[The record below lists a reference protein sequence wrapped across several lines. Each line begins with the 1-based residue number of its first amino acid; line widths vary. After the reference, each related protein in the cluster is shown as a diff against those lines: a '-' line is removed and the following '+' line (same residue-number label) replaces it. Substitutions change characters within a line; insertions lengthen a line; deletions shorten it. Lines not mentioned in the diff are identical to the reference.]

1 MCRRAH
7 RMITP
12 SSFDRIGRIN
22 QSRGYGEKMDGLR
35 EAVLEMMR
43 DVAEIGVQAAEV
55 ILREVPEL
63 RDASAEIQAA
73 IRTVPGAELLAS
85 FDAMV
90 RALPREAMTPST
102 EVVEATRLMARARI
116 PLPAVLRCFRVVQP
130 IIWQS
135 WSEAVRRA
143 LPDSRQQSVHD
154 AGAAFMFTWNDRSSE
169 VIAQEYQLER
179 DRLAHATSAARI
191 DLVERLL
198 AGAPSDPESTRRT
211 LGYAIEGVHVAAVL
225 WTDHGADVDSLL
237 RLERAATRLS
247 GEHRPLLVPAG
258 AHTMWAWMHTLQT
271 VGLEAD
277 VHAAIGDTGT
287 GLIGFRDSHNQAL
300 QARRV
305 AELIPGMP
313 GRIIRFADVEVL
325 SLCTVDPDRARA
337 FARRVLGDLA
347 GDGDIQA
354 RLRETLST
362 HFQTRFNQ
370 RETARRLGL
379 HHNTVIYRLQQAN
392 AALGRPVDDDP
403 VAVALALRLAQ
414 LLPVTQAQS

>member
-1 MCRRAH
+1 MGCGSIQPFGCVGDH
-7 RMITP
+7 RKKAIKVLHAQARVQQGQLQRGAP
-12 SSFDRIGRIN
+12 RDRCLA
-22 QSRGYGEKMDGLR
+22 EHGLP
-35 EAVLEMMR
+35 A
-43 DVAEIGVQAAEV
+43 GQ
-55 ILREVPEL
+55 
-63 RDASAEIQAA
+63 Q
-73 IRTVPGAELLAS
+73 
-85 FDAMV
+85 V
-90 RALPREAMTPST
+90 RA
-102 EVVEATRLMARARI
+102 
-116 PLPAVLRCFRVVQP
+116 QP
-130 IIWQS
+130 P
-135 WSEAVRRA
+135 V
-143 LPDSRQQSVHD
+143 
-154 AGAAFMFTWNDRSSE
+154 
-169 VIAQEYQLER
+169 
-179 DRLAHATSAARI
+179 
-191 DLVERLL
+191 
-198 AGAPSDPESTRRT
+198 
-211 LGYAIEGVHVAAVL
+211 EGVHVAAVL

-414 LLPVTQAQS
+414 LLPVTPAQS